1 MSAFIV
7 SDKTVNRIIDY
18 VAWVSVKD
26 PYMLRILSGA
36 GYELPDD
43 VERLGQDMVNL
54 NYGAVNER
62 YSEEEKPEKF
72 QRIRNLPVSLI
83 QTVKS
88 LQCYLYQCTE
98 GEEFENSKLYLG
110 LRRLEE
116 HLLNEIVTSLPAYGK
131 AVWG

>member
-7 SDKTVNRIIDY
+7 SQKTVNRIIDY
-18 VAWVSVKD
+18 IAWNSNKD
-26 PYMLRILSGA
+26 PYMLRILNNA
-36 GYELPDD
+36 GYKLPDD
-43 VERLGQDMVNL
+43 VIKLGQDMVSL

-62 YSEEEKPEKF
+62 YGEDEEPDKF
-72 QRIRNLPVSLI
+72 QRIRNMPVSNI

-98 GEEFENSKLYLG
+98 GEEFENSKLYQG

-116 HLLNEIVTSLPAYGK
+116 HLLNEIITSLPAYEK

>member
-7 SDKTVNRIIDY
+7 SQKTVNRIIDY
-18 VAWVSVKD
+18 IAWNSNKD
-26 PYMLRILSGA
+26 LYMLRILNNA
-36 GYELPDD
+36 GYKLPDD
-43 VERLGQDMVNL
+43 VIKLGQDMVAL

-72 QRIRNLPVSLI
+72 QRIRNLRASLI

-88 LQCYLYQCTE
+88 LQCFLYQCTE
-98 GEEFENSKLYLG
+98 GEDFENSKLYQG

-116 HLLNEIVTSLPAYGK
+116 HLLNEIVTSLPAYEK

>member
-7 SDKTVNRIIDY
+7 SQKTVNRIIDY
-18 VAWVSVKD
+18 IAWVSNKD
-26 PYMLRILSGA
+26 PYMLRILNNA
-36 GYELPDD
+36 GYKLPDD
-43 VERLGQDMVNL
+43 VFKLGQDMIQL
-54 NYGAVNER
+54 NYGAVNQR
-62 YSEEEKPEKF
+62 YSEDEIPEKF
-72 QRIRNLPVSLI
+72 QRIRNMPVSSI

-98 GEEFENSKLYLG
+98 GEEFETSSLYQG

-116 HLLNEIVTSLPAYGK
+116 HLLNEIITSLPAYEK

>member
-7 SDKTVNRIIDY
+7 SQGTVNQIIDY
-18 VAWVSVKD
+18 IAWVSVKD
-26 PYMLRILSGA
+26 PYMLRILKSA
-36 GYELPDD
+36 GYELPKQ
-43 VERLGQDMVNL
+43 VEKLGQDMIDL

-62 YSEEEKPEKF
+62 YSEDEKPVGFK
-72 QRIRNLPVSLI
+72 RIRNVPVSDI

-98 GEEFENSKLYLG
+98 GDKFENSKLYQG
-110 LRRLEE
+110 LRRIEE

>member
-7 SDKTVNRIIDY
+7 SQKTVNRIIDY
-18 VAWVSVKD
+18 IAWVSMKD
-26 PYMLRILSGA
+26 PYMLRILSHA
-36 GYELPDD
+36 GYELPDS
-43 VERLGQDMVNL
+43 VNRLGQDMIKL

-62 YSEEEKPEKF
+62 YGEEEKPEKF
-72 QRIRNLPVSLI
+72 QRVRNVPASLI

-88 LQCYLYQCTE
+88 LQCFLYQCTE
-98 GEEFENSKLYLG
+98 GEQFENSKLYQC

-116 HLLNEIVTSLPAYGK
+116 HLLNEIVTSLPAYGH

>member
-1 MSAFIV
+1 MV
-7 SDKTVNRIIDY
+7 LVYGVHPR
-18 VAWVSVKD
+18 
-26 PYMLRILSGA
+26 
-36 GYELPDD
+36 YELPKQ
-43 VERLGQDMVNL
+43 VEKLGQDMIDL

-62 YSEEEKPEKF
+62 YSEDEKPVGFK
-72 QRIRNLPVSLI
+72 RIRKVPASDI

-98 GEEFENSKLYLG
+98 GDKFENSKLYQG
-110 LRRLEE
+110 LRRIEE